1 MSTRW
6 LESRSES
13 TRCFQATVR
22 RRTGKREAGECPF
35 GGRMAWAVWA
45 GLAAYRLP
53 IAQTGSALDPIIFP
67 TGVER
72 VRYR

>member
-1 MSTRW
+1 
-6 LESRSES
+6 
-13 TRCFQATVR
+13 
-22 RRTGKREAGECPF
+22 
-35 GGRMAWAVWA
+35 MAWAVWA